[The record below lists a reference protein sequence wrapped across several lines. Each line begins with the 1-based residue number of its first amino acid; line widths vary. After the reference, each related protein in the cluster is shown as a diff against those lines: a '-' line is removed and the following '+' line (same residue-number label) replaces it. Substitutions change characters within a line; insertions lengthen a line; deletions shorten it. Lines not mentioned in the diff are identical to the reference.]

1 MSQLE
6 PKRWDKGGRRS
17 GIGRRQFSYFE
28 HVPERR
34 SGDERRCGCDRRNSR
49 DRRNGN
55 TFICNDDMFIALNN
69 RSKF

>member
-28 HVPERR
+28 HVPERF
-34 SGDERRCGCDRRNSR
+34 SGDERRCGY

-55 TFICNDDMFIALNN
+55 AFICNDDMFIALNN
-69 RSKF
+69 RSKI